1 MFLRK
6 IIITLFFVFQGN
18 VSTTIGVP
26 SEYLMYVLLLLSTFL
41 VLKEKELRKSITGSI
56 FLLFITLLIFRYFT
70 GVFEN
75 SFRISCNLVLPCLIV
90 AALSGRVRSNNK
102 SLYIWAFKLLCCFFV
117 LEIVIA
123 AYETATHTH
132 LLTWIDSSYESHLN
146 RIQDR
151 PVGLAGSPL
160 SNAQIMA
167 CLSFF
172 ILNSSLKD
180 KYKYCLWGT
189 NFIGILL
196 YQGRMAIVASLL
208 YFAYHMFV
216 KVKSGKSQLINII
229 GIFIV
234 IGSFVVVMFEMGL
247 GARLFISDDSGSA
260 EMRLKAFAFFEN
272 YSWTDYLFG
281 SSSENME
288 IVREFLNVRII
299 EISVLCHIILFGIV
313 FVLAF
318 YYLYVK
324 LYFQT
329 YENQQKLLEIGALL
343 FFFALLNTSIGWFS
357 NYSIVSFFLIFS
369 KMFSD
374 SIFRHLV
381 PKKYLISNIAYE
393 TRPHYP
399 IYDK

>member
-1 MFLRK
+1 MILRK
-6 IIITLFFVFQGN
+6 LIITLFFVFQGN
-18 VSTTIGVP
+18 VSTTIGIP

-41 VLKEKELRKSITGSI
+41 ILKEKRLRKSIIGSI

-70 GVFEN
+70 GIFDD

-90 AALSGRVRSNNK
+90 AALSGRVQGNNR
-102 SLYIWAFKLLCCFFV
+102 SLYTWAFKLLCCFFV

-123 AYETATHTH
+123 AYETVTHTH
-132 LLTWIDSSYESHLN
+132 LLTWIDSSYETHLN

-151 PVGLAGSPL
+151 PIGLVGSPL
-160 SNAQIMA
+160 SNSQTMA
-167 CLSFF
+167 FLSFF
-172 ILNSSLKD
+172 ILNSPLKD
-180 KYKYCLWGT
+180 KYKYCFWGA

-208 YFAYHMFV
+208 YFVYYMFV
-216 KVKSGKSQLINII
+216 KIKSRKSQLINII
-229 GIFIV
+229 GIFII
-234 IGSFVVVMFEMGL
+234 IGSFVVVMFEMGF
-247 GARLFISDDSGSA
+247 GSRLFVSDDGGSA

-272 YSWTDYLFG
+272 YSWKDYLFG

-369 KMFSD
+369 KLFND

-381 PKKYLISNIAYE
+381 SQKYLIRSRQYN
-393 TRPHYP
+393 
-399 IYDK
+399 